1 MGPQVSLQIEIK
13 TEFLVTALAD
23 IRFLTL
29 KVFRILKLQYEP
41 ADVS

>member
-13 TEFLVTALAD
+13 TKLLVTALAD